1 MCFLHCSWVPQKSP
15 FSRSTE
21 ERDYCPFLSF
31 LPDLLSACLS
41 VYLSPNHDALSH
53 QASMVEI
60 GLLVPP
66 SLAGREHTH
75 GLSAQPEDV
84 VGICIFWK
92 VQDSGLTEESTF

>member
-1 MCFLHCSWVPQKSP
+1 MFPPLLVEETLRGQPWVPQKSP

-41 VYLSPNHDALSH
+41 VCLSPNHDALSH

-66 SLAGREHTH
+66 SLAGM
-75 GLSAQPEDV
+75 
-84 VGICIFWK
+84 GICIFWK
-92 VQDSGLTEESTF
+92 VQDSGLTEEGTF